1 MRNQVYTGTNVSRR
15 FALCPT
21 TVVSGDPVLIG
32 TIPGVALD
40 SYQANTGGTTFLCNG
55 SFTLTVIAATVVSPI
70 TGRAVNPGDKI
81 YATGTLDSVTN
92 ITTGLVLSKATG
104 GTLFGHLD
112 PSAGVLIERTE
123 TREGVGVIGGST
135 DRDGARSC
143 EVGSRHGY
151 ASWYPTD
158 NYSILQ
164 TSTWGRLQRAT

>member
-21 TVVSGDPVLIG
+21 TVVSGDAVLIG

-70 TGRAVNPGDKI
+70 TGSQVNPGDKL
-81 YATGTLDSVTN
+81 YVTGTLDSATN
-92 ITTGLVLSKATG
+92 VTTGLVISKASG

-112 PSAGVLIERTE
+112 PSDPAIPSAT
-123 TREGVGVIGGST
+123 
-135 DRDGARSC
+135 
-143 EVGSRHGY
+143 
-151 ASWYPTD
+151 
-158 NYSILQ
+158 
-164 TSTWGRLQRAT
+164 TSTSATVVLEAEI